1 MLFHTAKSLKIR
13 PLSVAIATI
22 LMPISLL
29 SQAALA
35 NDSRAW
41 ECKAGADGQWE
52 CYKNGVLEDRPA
64 AAPVVKALPT
74 PTKPAT
80 LSIAEQPTAAP
91 AYTPKATVGLSQA
104 APEVK
109 VAEPTAEP
117 KPVVI
122 PKPVPSKPQA
132 IAQPE
137 PVVAQPAQKPMPAA
151 ETVTTDPI
159 AKVVSAASNASRLDE
174 KLNWGSCG
182 VETNQLPTFVSFD
195 GNNANAPMDI
205 VADSAE
211 LSRETNENIFLGK
224 VEHTQG
230 SQQIFAEAMR
240 YNQETGQMD
249 AQGDVLMITPD
260 MRMSAPRVS
269 YNTKTRSGDATDV
282 LYRMPGILG
291 RGTSENTN
299 IIDDLHSEHNT
310 VTYTTCAPGDNA
322 WSLHADKLIMDQEEG
337 VAWATH
343 ATINVGDMPIAYLPA
358 MSFPLDDRR
367 RSGVLRPTF
376 SNSKEN
382 GFDFTLPY
390 YLNLAPNYDL
400 TLYPRYLTER
410 GAMLG
415 GEYRFLTEMANGTIS
430 ADVISDDKY
439 TGNSSRSSLKIDT
452 SATFNDRLTGNFL
465 FNEVSD
471 NDYLDDFGGT
481 LAVANT
487 TQLERRAEMKYQAD
501 NWYSLVKF
509 QDYQALNAT
518 EQYARLP
525 QVLFHG
531 DNDKLRGNSPLIMEL
546 DAEAVSF
553 SKDDA
558 NAIEGERYDI
568 KPRVALD
575 LREPWYHL
583 KPALSVR
590 HTAYN
595 TNTSNNIT
603 DGSVSRSTYTASIDS
618 GLYFERNTSWF
629 GEGAL
634 QTLEPRAYYLYTP
647 HKDQRNINV
656 FDTAAYGFDFAQLF
670 RDNRFNGPDRVGDAN
685 QLTLALTSRTLSD
698 QNGAEIFRASIGEVF
713 YFEDRRVQIDNSAA
727 ATTNKSD
734 LVGEI
739 AWKPA
744 QNWETKLNALFD
756 TNTDDVKTAT
766 ASANYYAS
774 NTELFNIKYIYNDAS
789 TTATDNNQ
797 QLDISGIWSV
807 APKTNVFARLNR
819 SLKDD
824 KDLDALA
831 GFEYGSCCWRVRTF
845 ASRATGD
852 ESPTFTVEF
861 ELNGLG
867 RIGDDTETLLNDRI
881 YGYRREDD

>member
-1 MLFHTAKSLKIR
+1 MLLHIANSLKIR
-13 PLSVAIATI
+13 PLSVAIATV

-41 ECKAGADGQWE
+41 ECKAGSDGQWE

-64 AAPVVKALPT
+64 AAPIVKALSSPA
-74 PTKPAT
+74 KPAA
-80 LSIAEQPTAAP
+80 LSIAEQPTVAP
-91 AYTPKATVGLSQA
+91 AYTPKGSVGLSQA
-104 APEVK
+104 APVAK
-109 VAEPTAEP
+109 AAEPAEEA

-122 PKPVPSKPQA
+122 PEPVPSKPKPVSK
-132 IAQPE
+132 PE
-137 PVVAQPAQKPMPAA
+137 PVVAQPAQKPTPAA

-159 AKVVSAASNASRLDE
+159 AKVVSSASNASRLDE

-211 LSRETNENIFLGK
+211 LSRETNENIFIGN

-240 YNQETGQMD
+240 YNQESGQLN
-249 AQGDVLMITPD
+249 AQGDVLMIMPD

-269 YNTKTRSGDATDV
+269 YNTKSRSGDATDV
-282 LYRMPGILG
+282 TYRMPGILG
-291 RGTSENTN
+291 RGTSESTN
-299 IIDDLHSEHNT
+299 IIDDLHSEHTT

-322 WSLHADKLIMDQEEG
+322 WSLHADKLIMDQKEG

-376 SNSKEN
+376 SNSKDN

-415 GEYRFLTEMANGTIS
+415 GEYRFLTEMAKGTIS
-430 ADVISDDKY
+430 ADAISDDKY

-471 NDYLDDFGGT
+471 NDYLNDFGGT

-487 TQLERRAEMKYQAD
+487 TQLERRAEMKYQAE

-509 QDYQALNAT
+509 QDFQALNAT

-531 DNDKLRGNSPLIMEL
+531 DNDKLRGDSPLIMEL

-553 SKDDA
+553 SKDVA
-558 NAIEGERYDI
+558 GSIEGERYDI

-590 HTAYN
+590 HTSYS
-595 TNTSNNIT
+595 TNTDATVT

-629 GEGAL
+629 GEGVL
-634 QTLEPRAYYLYTP
+634 QTLEPRVYYLYTP
-647 HKDQRNINV
+647 YKDQSAINV
-656 FDTAAYGFDFAQLF
+656 FDTSVYGYDFDQLF

-685 QLTLALTSRTLSD
+685 QINIR
-698 QNGAEIFRASIGEVF
+698 
-713 YFEDRRVQIDNSAA
+713 
-727 ATTNKSD
+727 
-734 LVGEI
+734 
-739 AWKPA
+739 
-744 QNWETKLNALFD
+744 FD
-756 TNTDDVKTAT
+756 
-766 ASANYYAS
+766 
-774 NTELFNIKYIYNDAS
+774 
-789 TTATDNNQ
+789 
-797 QLDISGIWSV
+797 
-807 APKTNVFARLNR
+807 
-819 SLKDD
+819 
-824 KDLDALA
+824 
-831 GFEYGSCCWRVRTF
+831 
-845 ASRATGD
+845 
-852 ESPTFTVEF
+852 
-861 ELNGLG
+861 
-867 RIGDDTETLLNDRI
+867 
-881 YGYRREDD
+881 

>member
-1 MLFHTAKSLKIR
+1 MLFHTANSLKIR
-13 PLSVAIATI
+13 PLSVAIATV

-41 ECKAGADGQWE
+41 ECKAGSDGQWE
-52 CYKNGVLEDRPA
+52 CYKNGVLEKRQA
-64 AAPVVKALPT
+64 AAPFVKALPT
-74 PTKPAT
+74 PAKPAA

-91 AYTPKATVGLSQA
+91 AYTPKASVGLSQA
-104 APEVK
+104 APEAK
-109 VAEPTAEP
+109 VAEPAKKP

-122 PKPVPSKPQA
+122 PEPIPSKPQA
-132 IAQPE
+132 VAKPE
-137 PVVAQPAQKPMPAA
+137 PVVAKPAQKPMPAA

-159 AKVVSAASNASRLDE
+159 TKVVSSASNASRLDE

-211 LSRETNENIFLGK
+211 LSRETNENIFIGN

-240 YNQETGQMD
+240 YNQESGQLN
-249 AQGDVLMITPD
+249 AQGDVLMIMPD

-282 LYRMPGILG
+282 TYRMPGILG
-291 RGTSENTN
+291 RGTSESTN

-376 SNSKEN
+376 SNSKDN

-415 GEYRFLTEMANGTIS
+415 GDYRFLTEMAKGTIS
-430 ADVISDDKY
+430 ADAISDDKY

-471 NDYLDDFGGT
+471 NDYLNDFGGT

-509 QDYQALNAT
+509 QDYQALSFGSTTAN

-531 DNDKLRGNSPLIMEL
+531 DNDKLRGDSPLIMEL

-553 SKDDA
+553 SKDGDV
-558 NAIEGERYDI
+558 EGERYDI

-583 KPALSVR
+583 KSALSVR
-590 HTAYN
+590 HTSYEVNNA
-595 TNTSNNIT
+595 TN
-603 DGSVSRSTYTASIDS
+603 SVSRDTYTASVDS

-629 GEGAL
+629 GEGVL

-647 HKDQRNINV
+647 HKDQSNINV

-698 QNGAEIFRASIGEVF
+698 NNGSEIFRASIGEVF
-713 YFEDRRVQIDNSAA
+713 YFEDRRVQLPNVSTAS
-727 ATTNKSD
+727 TNKSD

-744 QNWETKLNALFD
+744 QHWETKLNALFD
-756 TNTDDVKTAT
+756 TNTDDLKTAT

-807 APKTNVFARLNR
+807 APKTNLFARLNR

>member
-1 MLFHTAKSLKIR
+1 MLFHTANSLKIR

-74 PTKPAT
+74 PTKPAA

-151 ETVTTDPI
+151 ETATTDPI
-159 AKVVSAASNASRLDE
+159 AKVVSSASNASRLDE

-282 LYRMPGILG
+282 IYRMPGILG
-291 RGTSENTN
+291 RGTSESTN

-310 VTYTTCAPGDNA
+310 VTYTTCAPGDA
-322 WSLHADKLIMDQEEG
+322 SWHLDADKLIMDQEEG

-343 ATINVGDMPIAYLPA
+343 TFINIMDVPVVYLPA
-358 MSFPLDDRR
+358 ISFPLDDRR
-367 RSGVLRPTF
+367 RSGVLTPSLGR
-376 SNSKEN
+376 SKEL
-382 GFDFTLPY
+382 GIDFSMPY

-400 TLYPRYLTER
+400 TLYPRWMVQR
-410 GAMLG
+410 GLMMGA
-415 GEYRFLTEMANGTIS
+415 EYRFLTESTKGKVLAEGIDDNGS
-430 ADVISDDKY
+430 ATHSQRTSFLV
-439 TGNSSRSSLKIDT
+439 DT
-452 SATFNDRLTGNFL
+452 STTFNERLTGSFL
-465 FNEVSD
+465 YNEVSD
-471 NDYLDDFGGT
+471 NDYLDDFGES
-481 LAVANT
+481 LAASNT

-509 QDYQALNAT
+509 QDYQAINAS
-518 EQYARLP
+518 EQYSRLP

-531 DNDKLRGNSPLIMEL
+531 DNSKLRGDSPLVIDL

-553 SKDDA
+553 SKDGAVD
-558 NAIEGERYDI
+558 GQRYDI
-568 KPRVALD
+568 KPKVTLD

-590 HTAYN
+590 HTSYDLSDSSK
-595 TNTSNNIT
+595 TDSRNI
-603 DGSVSRSTYTASIDS
+603 YTASVDG

-629 GEGAL
+629 GDGVL
-634 QTLEPRAYYLYTP
+634 QTLEPRMFYLYTP
-647 HKDQRNINV
+647 YKNQSNIQV

-685 QLTLALTSRTLSD
+685 QLTVALTSRTLSED
-698 QNGAEIFRASIGEVF
+698 TGAEIWRASIGEVF
-713 YFEDRRVQIDNSAA
+713 YFEDRRVQLSG
-727 ATTNKSD
+727 TTPTTKDTSD
-734 LVGEI
+734 IVGEL

-744 QNWETKLNALFD
+744 TNWETKLNTLY
-756 TNTDDVKTAT
+756 NPHNNEIKTST
-766 ASANYYAS
+766 LSANYYAS
-774 NTELFNIKYIYNDAS
+774 NTELFNAKYIHNSDV
-789 TTATDNNQ
+789 NKQ
-797 QLDISGIWSV
+797 VDISSIWGIT
-807 APKTNVFARLNR
+807 PNTNLIARWNY
-819 SLKDD
+819 SLEDS
-824 KDLDALA
+824 KDLDVLG
-831 GFEYGSCCWRVRTF
+831 GFEYGSCCWRFRSFV
-845 ASRATGD
+845 SRKSGD
-852 ESPTFTVEF
+852 DANTINFEI

-867 RIGDDTETLLNDRI
+867 RFGADAETLLKERV
-881 YGYRREDD
+881 YGYRLEDD